1 MWELTEKMLFQEN
14 WSCYERLMKPGH
26 WKKNYCGHILT
37 ALKAFKTE
45 RELHHSLTTLN
56 VFNSEKK
63 DAIIVLK
70 FLIPKKDFI
79 TCLGLLKFLTLR
91 KSSITSLRLLKV
103 LILNNH
109 CQILITGK
117 VYQNSYSLLCWWTVA
132 SQGCLSY
139 HIYD

>member
-1 MWELTEKMLFQEN
+1 
-14 WSCYERLMKPGH
+14 MKRDY
-26 WKKNYCGHILT
+26 WKKVITVFLT

-91 KSSITSLRLLKV
+91 KSFITSLRLLKV
-103 LILNNH
+103 LILNNDFVKF
-109 CQILITGK
+109 L
-117 VYQNSYSLLCWWTVA
+117 
-132 SQGCLSY
+132 
-139 HIYD
+139 